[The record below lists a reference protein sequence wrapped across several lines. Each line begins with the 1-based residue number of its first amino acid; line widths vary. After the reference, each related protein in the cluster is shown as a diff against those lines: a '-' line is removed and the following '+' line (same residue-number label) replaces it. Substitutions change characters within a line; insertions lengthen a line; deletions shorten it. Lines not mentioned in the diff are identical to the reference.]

1 MSSKGG
7 LLSEEEI
14 DRIAED
20 EVLGEAR
27 DVLAGLD
34 IRLQQVRTGDLDRA
48 DAARTLL
55 QDASNLHLKARSV
68 SLTGLAPLTHRL
80 EDYLSALKTLEDK
93 HIDDLQT
100 IADRIAA
107 VLDGED
113 VAVEAVAE
121 VMRSM
126 PHKPVFDVDDITFS
140 EVEVMLVMPQRS
152 AAKIVARELAACG
165 YRVSTVLDPMDALAL
180 AVSLKPDL
188 VITGMVMPRLSG
200 VDLACALTAMPATRK
215 IPVALLTSLERG
227 HADLADLP
235 MSCGLIRRGNQFGD
249 DLAMVLD
256 RFGIT

>member
-1 MSSKGG
+1 MSSRDRV
-7 LLSEEEI
+7 LSEEEV
-14 DRIAED
+14 DRLAEN

-34 IRLQQVRTGDLDRA
+34 VRLQQVRTGDLDRTE
-48 DAARTLL
+48 AARILL

-80 EDYLSALKTLEDK
+80 EDYLSAVKTLEDK

-100 IADRIAA
+100 IADRISS
-107 VLDGED
+107 VLDGDD
-113 VAVEAVAE
+113 VPVENVAE

-126 PHKPVFDVDDITFS
+126 PHKPVFDVEDITFS
-140 EVEVMLVMPQRS
+140 EVEVMLVMPQRT

-165 YRVSTVLDPMDALAL
+165 YRVSTVLDPLEAIALAT
-180 AVSLKPDL
+180 SLKPDM
-188 VITGMVMPRLSG
+188 VITAQVMPRLSG
-200 VDLACALTAMPATRK
+200 VDLSCALNAMPSTKK

-227 HADLADLP
+227 HPDLASLP
-235 MSCGLIRRGNQFGD
+235 MSCGLIRRGPQFGD
-249 DLAMVLD
+249 DLANVLD